1 MSQIDLNMKNKF
13 LLIALLASAM
23 MIPNT
28 ATAQQNLHFGVKA
41 GLNVT
46 DMKLDTDVFKKSN
59 QIGWFFGPTVKL
71 TLPIVGLGVD
81 GSILYDHRAAK
92 VTTEGESKDIKQDK
106 IAIPINARYSIGLG
120 SSLNVLLYAGPQWG
134 INVGDKDFKW
144 KDKRSYS
151 LNKSS
156 FSVNIGAG
164 VTLVE
169 HLQITANYNIVLG
182 KSADVT
188 FQEASKILHKDSRNN
203 SWQIGVAYFF

>member
-1 MSQIDLNMKNKF
+1 M
-13 LLIALLASAM
+13 
-23 MIPNT
+23 
-28 ATAQQNLHFGVKA
+28 
-41 GLNVT
+41 
-46 DMKLDTDVFKKSN
+46 
-59 QIGWFFGPTVKL
+59 
-71 TLPIVGLGVD
+71 
-81 GSILYDHRAAK
+81 
-92 VTTEGESKDIKQDK
+92 
-106 IAIPINARYSIGLG
+106 G

-188 FQEASKILHKDSRNN
+188 FEEASKILHKDSRNN